1 MRDKSLLNDRQWQK
15 IKPLLPKARRGGR
28 GRPRADERQV
38 LEGILWVLRS
48 GARWRD
54 LPREYP
60 SASTCWRRLGQWE
73 ERDVWLR
80 IWRALLGQ
88 LDAQGKLDWS
98 EVFLDG
104 SFAPAKKGGSAW
116 VKPNVAKVQS
126 GWWWQTAKGIPL
138 GSRLFSASP
147 AEVTLAEETL
157 RAVQVPRPGAG
168 RPRTRPQRLIC
179 DRAYDSQRFRER
191 LAARGIE
198 LICPHRRGRRVALQ
212 DGRPLRRYRKRWKI
226 ERTFAHLGNF
236 RRLLIRH
243 DRLLLLYQGFFHLAC
258 LLLTLRHF

>member
-1 MRDKSLLNDRQWQK
+1 MVV
-15 IKPLLPKARRGGR
+15 
-28 GRPRADERQV
+28 AD
-38 LEGILWVLRS
+38 
-48 GARWRD
+48 
-54 LPREYP
+54 
-60 SASTCWRRLGQWE
+60 GQ
-73 ERDVWLR
+73 
-80 IWRALLGQ
+80 
-88 LDAQGKLDWS
+88 
-98 EVFLDG
+98 
-104 SFAPAKKGGSAW
+104 
-116 VKPNVAKVQS
+116 
-126 GWWWQTAKGIPL
+126 GIPL
-138 GSRLFSASP
+138 GSKLFSASP

-157 RAVQVPRPGAG
+157 NAVQVPRLGAG
-168 RPRTRPQRLIC
+168 RPRTRPERLIC

-198 LICPHRRGRRVALQ
+198 LICPHRRRRRICLQ

>member
-1 MRDKSLLNDRQWQK
+1 MVV
-15 IKPLLPKARRGGR
+15 
-28 GRPRADERQV
+28 AD
-38 LEGILWVLRS
+38 
-48 GARWRD
+48 
-54 LPREYP
+54 
-60 SASTCWRRLGQWE
+60 GQ
-73 ERDVWLR
+73 
-80 IWRALLGQ
+80 
-88 LDAQGKLDWS
+88 
-98 EVFLDG
+98 
-104 SFAPAKKGGSAW
+104 
-116 VKPNVAKVQS
+116 
-126 GWWWQTAKGIPL
+126 GIPL

-191 LAARGIE
+191 LTARGIE

>member
-1 MRDKSLLNDRQWQK
+1 MVV
-15 IKPLLPKARRGGR
+15 
-28 GRPRADERQV
+28 AD
-38 LEGILWVLRS
+38 
-48 GARWRD
+48 
-54 LPREYP
+54 
-60 SASTCWRRLGQWE
+60 GQ
-73 ERDVWLR
+73 
-80 IWRALLGQ
+80 
-88 LDAQGKLDWS
+88 
-98 EVFLDG
+98 
-104 SFAPAKKGGSAW
+104 
-116 VKPNVAKVQS
+116 
-126 GWWWQTAKGIPL
+126 GIPL

-191 LAARGIE
+191 LTARGIE
-198 LICPHRRGRRVALQ
+198 LICPHRRGRRVAIQ

>member
-1 MRDKSLLNDRQWQK
+1 MHDFTLLNDSQWENIQ
-15 IKPLLPKARRGGR
+15 PLLPPRAGF
-28 GRPRADERQV
+28 GRPRADDRLV

-54 LPREYP
+54 LPERYP
-60 SASTCWRRLGQWE
+60 SASTCWRRLRDWE
-73 ERDVWLR
+73 EEEVWLN
-80 IWRALLGQ
+80 IWRLFLSE
-88 LDAQGKLDWS
+88 LDAQGRLHWD
-98 EVFLDG
+98 EVFMDG

-116 VKPNVAKVQS
+116 VKPNVAKVPS
-126 GWWWQTAKGIPL
+126 GWWWQTALCIPL

-147 AEVTLAEETL
+147 AEVILAEETL
-157 RAVQVPRPGAG
+157 SAVQVPRVGCG

-191 LAARGIE
+191 LAARGIQ
-198 LICPHRRGRRVALQ
+198 LICPHRRGRKVQLQ
-212 DGRPLRRYRKRWKI
+212 DGRPLRRYRRRWKI

-243 DRLLLLYQGFFHLAC
+243 ERHLSLYQGFFHLAC
-258 LLLTLRHF
+258 LILTLRHF

>member
-1 MRDKSLLNDRQWQK
+1 
-15 IKPLLPKARRGGR
+15 
-28 GRPRADERQV
+28 
-38 LEGILWVLRS
+38 
-48 GARWRD
+48 
-54 LPREYP
+54 
-60 SASTCWRRLGQWE
+60 
-73 ERDVWLR
+73 
-80 IWRALLGQ
+80 
-88 LDAQGKLDWS
+88 
-98 EVFLDG
+98 
-104 SFAPAKKGGSAW
+104 
-116 VKPNVAKVQS
+116 
-126 GWWWQTAKGIPL
+126 
-138 GSRLFSASP
+138 
-147 AEVTLAEETL
+147 
-157 RAVQVPRPGAG
+157 VPRPGAG

-198 LICPHRRGRRVALQ
+198 LICPHRRGRRVVLQ